1 VDQCL
6 LTQPYTNQR
15 AKLMKI
21 NGKNYK
27 YFYQS
32 SNLVIIQDGLRHRR
46 VFRTTEQPLAENAST
61 SPDISTL
68 IATDGT
74 GTTLQAHAAA
84 NKENHAYTAH
94 GHTSTLPS
102 QLSSLGYNGEYLETK
117 TKSYLLGLGYRSYS
131 PTLMRFNSPDNMSPF
146 SAGGLNAYAYCVNDP
161 INNLDPTGHMPANRL
176 VLKRQARQ
184 AVAALDAADRKLSN
198 STDLVNRASRT
209 LEITTK
215 FHAANVKAVKASES
229 KYDSITKPDPD
240 HWKEKRRYK
249 SQRLEA
255 MINVQDKRGRE
266 KLSKQQQESA
276 EARLHLAQE
285 ERAQAYA
292 EYKEAE
298 QLVVKSGKVRTDGNE
313 KHPIKF

>member
-1 VDQCL
+1 
-6 LTQPYTNQR
+6 
-15 AKLMKI
+15 MKI

-146 SAGGLNAYAYCVNDP
+146 SAGGLNAYAYCLNDP
-161 INNLDPTGHMPANRL
+161 INNLDPTGHKTANRL
-176 VLKRQARQ
+176 VFKRQARQ

-198 STDLVNRASRT
+198 STHLVNRASLA
-209 LEITTK
+209 LEMTTK
-215 FHAANVKAVKASES
+215 DHAANVKAVKASES

-249 SQRLEA
+249 LQRLEA
-255 MINVQDKRGRE
+255 MIDVQEKRGRE
-266 KLSKQQQESA
+266 KLSKQHQENA
-276 EARLHLAQE
+276 EGRLYFAQE

-292 EYKEAE
+292 EYKAAE
-298 QLVVKSGKVRTDGNE
+298 QLVVKFGKVRTDGNE
-313 KHPIKF
+313 KHRIKF